1 VKKKSTSLS
10 AVFDLCVLIALVVF
24 LADVFLALFG
34 FGAFSNAFAQAKVSA
49 RGSSELSSGGVT
61 SETIELQQVASGLT
75 HPVTV
80 THAGDGTGRLF
91 HRGADWKDPDLR
103 RGTLSLR
110 DSRPCIL
117 RHEF

>member
-1 VKKKSTSLS
+1 MEKKSTSLS
-10 AVFDLCVLIALVVF
+10 AFFDLCVLIALVVF

-49 RGSSELSSGGVT
+49 RGSTALSSGGVT

-75 HPVTV
+75 HAVTV
-80 THAGDGTGRLF
+80 TDAGDGTGRLF
-91 HRGADWKDPDLR
+91 IEEQTGKIRILR
-103 RGTLSLR
+103 RGILSLG

-117 RHEF
+117 RDEF

>member
-49 RGSSELSSGGVT
+49 RGSSELSSDGVT
-61 SETIELQQVASGLT
+61 SETIELQQVALT
-75 HPVTV
+75 PRSPSPMPVTALV
-80 THAGDGTGRLF
+80 DSSSRSRLE
-91 HRGADWKDPDLR
+91 RSGSGA
-103 RGTLSLR
+103 
-110 DSRPCIL
+110 
-117 RHEF
+117 RHSFPP

>member
-1 VKKKSTSLS
+1 VRFNCSG
-10 AVFDLCVLIALVVF
+10 VF
-24 LADVFLALFG
+24 LTDVFLALFG

-49 RGSSELSSGGVT
+49 RGSTELSSGGVT

-75 HPVTV
+75 HLVTV

-91 HRGADWKDPDLR
+91 IEEQTGEIPDLEAR
-103 RGTLSLR
+103 HSSLR

-117 RHEF
+117 RDEF